1 MMPTYV
7 LERVLDLSS
16 VVLEWH
22 FRLVSWLSFV
32 LALTAPNYYYRDLNR
47 VLVYAQYD
55 PFRQLWDCEYLRPAR
70 V

>member
-16 VVLEWH
+16 VFLEWH
-22 FRLVSWLSFV
+22 FRLVNWLSFV
-32 LALTAPNYYYRDLNR
+32 LALTAPNCYYRDLNR

-55 PFRQLWDCEYLRPAR
+55 PFRQLWDYEYLHPAR